1 MAERTSSQHVHSEP
15 RGPHWVA
22 WIPDAGGKPVASVGL
37 VGRNQKEAE
46 ARARKWAELQ
56 QTR

>member
-1 MAERTSSQHVHSEP
+1 MADRSSSQDVHSEP

-22 WIPDAGGKPVASVGL
+22 WIADAGGKPLGSVVL

-46 ARARKWAELQ
+46 ARARAWGDLQ
-56 QTR
+56 KRG